1 MTGERAWAAAWTTAP
16 QRPGP
21 GFAPNWSEEGLGG
34 RTVRQTVRL
43 GIGGDALRVRLSNR
57 YGTAPV
63 RIAGATVAA
72 SAGGAAVKPG
82 TLRELTVDGAPS
94 FAVPPGADLATDG
107 VPFPAGPL
115 DAVTVTMVLDEPSG
129 PVTFHAQA
137 LATTYRAAGDHRAD
151 GDGAAFT
158 GTSQSWY
165 LLAGVD
171 VAAAGA
177 APGDGIVVLGDSLT
191 DGTGGTPDT
200 DQRFPDLLARRLVA
214 AGRPRAVLNQGIGG
228 NRVTVDS
235 PWLGDRA
242 TARFDRDVLAQPGIG
257 TVVVFAG
264 INDVGIGEVAGDPPF
279 PVLAPCTVVPAADV
293 IAGHRDMIR
302 RARAAGLRTVGAT
315 LGPMRG
321 SAFSTPR
328 SEAARAE
335 VNAWIRGSG
344 EYDAVLDIAA
354 VLGDALDPAHD
365 SGDHLHPGDAGY
377 RAMAAAVDL
386 DAL

>member
-1 MTGERAWAAAWTTAP
+1 MTGDRRWSAAWTTAP

-34 RTVRQTVRL
+34 WTVRQTVRL
-43 GIGGDALRVRLSNR
+43 GIGGDALRIRLSNR
-57 YGTAPV
+57 YGAAPL

-82 TLRELTVDGAPS
+82 TVRELTAGGAPS

-115 DAVTVTMVLDEPSG
+115 DAVTITLALDEPSG

-137 LATTYRAAGDHRAD
+137 LATTYRAAGDRRGD
-151 GDGAAFT
+151 GGGAAFT
-158 GTSQSWY
+158 ERSQSWY

-171 VAAAGA
+171 VAGTGVA
-177 APGDGIVVLGDSLT
+177 GDGIVVIGDSLT
-191 DGTGGTPDT
+191 DGTGGTPGT
-200 DQRFPDLLARRLVA
+200 DQRLPDLLARRLVA

-235 PWLGDRA
+235 PWLGDGA
-242 TARFDRDVLAQPGIG
+242 TTRFDRDVLAQPGVG

-264 INDVGIGEVAGDPPF
+264 INDVGIGEVADDPPF
-279 PVLAPCTVVPAADV
+279 PILAPCTVVPAAEV
-293 IAGHRDMIR
+293 VAGHRDMIR

-321 SAFSTPR
+321 SAFSTAR

-344 EYDAVLDIAA
+344 EYDAVLDFAA
-354 VLGDALDPAHD
+354 VLGDALDPVHD

-386 DAL
+386 GVL